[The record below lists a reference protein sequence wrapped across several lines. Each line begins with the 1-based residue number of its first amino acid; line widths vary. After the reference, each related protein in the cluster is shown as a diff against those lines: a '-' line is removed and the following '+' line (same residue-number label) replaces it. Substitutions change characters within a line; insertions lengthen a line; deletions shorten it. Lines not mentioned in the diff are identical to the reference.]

1 MRWRSL
7 LVAEMDKYWK
17 KQAKSGQ
24 WHFTQ
29 QSTQSLKNFG
39 VEGSGK
45 LAKYKFLDKC
55 QNAQWFTYSFFVDFS
70 VSTKFE

>member
-1 MRWRSL
+1 MQWMRWRSL

-17 KQAKSGQ
+17 EEAKSGQ

-29 QSTQSLKNFG
+29 QSTQNLKNFG

-45 LAKYKFLDKC
+45 L
-55 QNAQWFTYSFFVDFS
+55 
-70 VSTKFE
+70 TKNS

>member
-1 MRWRSL
+1 MLHLYTNIEACTRRMQWMRWRSL

-17 KQAKSGQ
+17 EEAKSGQ

-29 QSTQSLKNFG
+29 QSTQNLKNFG

-45 LAKYKFLDKC
+45 L
-55 QNAQWFTYSFFVDFS
+55 
-70 VSTKFE
+70 TKNS

>member
-17 KQAKSGQ
+17 EEAKSGQ

-29 QSTQSLKNFG
+29 QSTQNLKNFG

-45 LAKYKFLDKC
+45 L
-55 QNAQWFTYSFFVDFS
+55 
-70 VSTKFE
+70 TKNS